1 MTGRP
6 QFHHWRLRLAWAL
19 QLLLAVIFTITAY
32 RKFVADPVP
41 VATVEA
47 LGTGQWL
54 RVAIGFAEL
63 AGAIG
68 LLMPRLVPLAA
79 SCLALLMVGDV
90 GTHLA
95 IVGGSAVPALVLA
108 VACIAV
114 ALLRLD
120 EGNAEQNA
128 DVKTASRRSDASLKR
143 PERCVVW
150 NGWISVRTRDKL
162 TPAAR
167 CA

>member
-1 MTGRP
+1 MTRRP

-68 LLMPRLVPLAA
+68 LLIPRLVPLAA
-79 SCLALLMVGDV
+79 SCLALLMVGAA

-114 ALLRLD
+114 ALLR
-120 EGNAEQNA
+120 
-128 DVKTASRRSDASLKR
+128 
-143 PERCVVW
+143 
-150 NGWISVRTRDKL
+150 RD
-162 TPAAR
+162 
-167 CA
+167 